1 MNRLG
6 VILFVLLLAVG
17 IVIVGCGGYVAG
29 TTNGSPAAPSITTQ
43 PASQMV
49 TVGQTATFTVVAT
62 GSAPLSYQWKK
73 NGTAISGATS
83 LSYTT
88 PPTTSADNGSQ
99 FTVVVT
105 NSAGYLTSSAA
116 TLTVS
121 AAPVAPSI
129 TAEPTNQ
136 TVMAGQTATF
146 TVVATGTAPLSYQWK
161 KNGAA
166 ISGAMSSSYT
176 TPATTSADNGSQFT
190 VVVSNVAGSAT
201 SIAATL
207 TVTAAAVAPSITTEP
222 ASQTVTVGQTA
233 TFTVVATGTAPL
245 SYRWMK
251 NGTAV
256 SGATSS
262 GYTTPA
268 TTSADNGAQFTVT
281 VSNTEGSATSSAATL
296 TVSAAAVAP
305 SITTQ
310 PVSQTVTAGQ
320 TATFTVVAAGTPPL
334 SYRWMKRGTTIL
346 GATSSSYT
354 TPATT
359 SADNGS
365 QFTVVVSNIASSV
378 TSSPAT
384 LTVNPAQPLQITT
397 TSLPSGQVQT
407 SYSASVQATGGTPP
421 YAWSVTG
428 QLPNGLSLSPSNGTI
443 TGTPSVAG
451 TFMFTIQVKD
461 NAGGSASA
469 SLSINIG
476 TTVMPAFGHVAI
488 VVLENTNYADM
499 VGNSAMPYFN
509 SLINQYGLATQYYAN
524 THPSI
529 GNYFMMTTGQILTN
543 DDGQTP
549 SSFPVSTDNV
559 VRDLLAAGK
568 TWKAYAEDLPSVG
581 YTGGNTGR
589 YAVRHNPLAYMT
601 DVQNSSVQVQNLVP
615 FTQLAADL
623 AAGNLP
629 NYSFIVPNLCSDGHD
644 CPITTTSDPWLQHN
658 IDPLIKN
665 PVFQKD
671 GLLIIVCDESGGDN
685 TNGGGRIPAV
695 LVSPAFSLVDYKST
709 TLYQHQSVLR
719 LMLEG
724 LGVNTLPGAAST
736 APAMWEFF

>member
-1 MNRLG
+1 
-6 VILFVLLLAVG
+6 
-17 IVIVGCGGYVAG
+17 
-29 TTNGSPAAPSITTQ
+29 
-43 PASQMV
+43 
-49 TVGQTATFTVVAT
+49 
-62 GSAPLSYQWKK
+62 
-73 NGTAISGATS
+73 
-83 LSYTT
+83 
-88 PPTTSADNGSQ
+88 
-99 FTVVVT
+99 
-105 NSAGYLTSSAA
+105 
-116 TLTVS
+116 
-121 AAPVAPSI
+121 
-129 TAEPTNQ
+129 
-136 TVMAGQTATF
+136 
-146 TVVATGTAPLSYQWK
+146 
-161 KNGAA
+161 
-166 ISGAMSSSYT
+166 MSSSYT

-190 VVVSNVAGSAT
+190 VVVSN
-201 SIAATL
+201 IA
-207 TVTAAAVAPSITTEP
+207 
-222 ASQTVTVGQTA
+222 
-233 TFTVVATGTAPL
+233 
-245 SYRWMK
+245 
-251 NGTAV
+251 
-256 SGATSS
+256 SS
-262 GYTTPA
+262 
-268 TTSADNGAQFTVT
+268 V
-281 VSNTEGSATSSAATL
+281 TSSAATL

-310 PVSQTVTAGQ
+310 PASQTVAAGQ
-320 TATFTVVAAGTPPL
+320 TATFTVVATGTPPL
-334 SYRWMKRGTTIL
+334 SYGWMKGRSTIL

-365 QFTVVVSNIASSV
+365 QFAVVVSNIASSV

-428 QLPNGLSLSPSNGTI
+428 QLPNGLSLSSSNGTI

-469 SLSINIG
+469 GFNITIG

-543 DDGQTP
+543 DDSQTP

-559 VRDLLAAGK
+559 VRELLAAGK

-615 FTQLAADL
+615 FAPQFASDL